1 MPPSDAAAAGGIP
14 AAAAAWVSRGGDG
27 IRESDAIRA
36 RQARAAE
43 WMTRNGLYA
52 AVLEDFESQRSKTV
66 RWLSGHP
73 MDALLFLFASGRT
86 VLVPWDV
93 NIASERSVVDRIV
106 PYTEFKRS
114 FKEAVTSVL
123 RENGVEAA
131 VGGPR
136 ARRKVEFPGKT
147 PHLRFLEL
155 RDDLPGAEILVRA
168 EGFDSFV
175 ARARTVKD
183 QWEIEAVENAARI
196 TNALIDMVAD
206 RVALP
211 GGRRDLREID
221 LAQLIEKEALAL
233 GAEGLGFETLAAGPG
248 RSWAIHPFPSCSAG
262 PFGSDGLSILDF
274 GVKVDGYTSDVTL
287 SLAVGRLSSEQ
298 DRMVGLVE
306 EAYHAAVEAAKAG
319 ASPQEPARKAEEIF
333 SAAGWNMPHALGH
346 GIGLDTHE
354 APLLRSQGD
363 NPDPALLPGMV
374 FTIEPG
380 LYHPRHGGVRWEND
394 VLINGDSARILTRSR
409 IIRIP

>member
-1 MPPSDAAAAGGIP
+1 
-14 AAAAAWVSRGGDG
+14 
-27 IRESDAIRA
+27 
-36 RQARAAE
+36 
-43 WMTRNGLYA
+43 MTRNGLYA
-52 AVLEDFESQRSKTV
+52 AVLEDFENQRSNSI

-73 MDALLFLFASGRT
+73 MDALLFLFASGKT

-93 NIASERSVVDRIV
+93 NIATERSVVDRIV
-106 PYTEFKRS
+106 PYAEFKRS
-114 FKEAVTSVL
+114 FKEAVTGVL

-136 ARRKVEFPGKT
+136 ARRQVEFPGRT
-147 PHLRFLEL
+147 SHLRFIEL
-155 RDDLPGAEILVRA
+155 KDDLAGAEILLRT
-168 EGFDSFV
+168 EGFEYFV

-183 QWEIEAVENAARI
+183 GLEIAALEKAARI
-196 TNALIDMVAD
+196 TNILIDMIAD

-233 GAEGLGFETLAAGPG
+233 GAEGIGFETLAAGPG
-248 RSWAIHPFPSCSAG
+248 RSWAIHPFPSCSSG
-262 PFGSDGLSILDF
+262 PFGGDGLSLLDF
-274 GVKVDGYTSDVTL
+274 GVKVEGYTSDVTL
-287 SLAVGRLSSEQ
+287 SFAVGRISPEQ
-298 DRMVGLVE
+298 DRMIGLVE
-306 EAYHAAVEAAKAG
+306 EAYDAAVDAAKAG
-319 ASPQEPARKAEEIF
+319 ASPQEPARKAEQVF

-354 APLLRSQGD
+354 APLLRSEGD
-363 NPDPALLPGMV
+363 NPDPALVPGMV

-380 LYHPRHGGVRWEND
+380 LYHPQHGGVRWEND
-394 VLINGDSARILTRSR
+394 VLITGTSVRILTRSR

>member
-1 MPPSDAAAAGGIP
+1 LSLPSDALSA
-14 AAAAAWVSRGGDG
+14 
-27 IRESDAIRA
+27 AIRA

-52 AVLEDFESQRSKTV
+52 AVLDDFENQRSNSV

-73 MDALLFLFASGRT
+73 MDALLFLFSSGKT

-93 NIASERSVVDRIV
+93 NIARERSVVDSVV
-106 PYTEFKRS
+106 PYTEFRRS
-114 FKEAVTSVL
+114 FKEAVEGVL
-123 RENGVEAA
+123 RANGLEAA

-136 ARRKVEFPGKT
+136 SRRKVEFPART

-155 RDDLPGAEILVRA
+155 GEDLPGAEILVRR
-168 EGFDSFV
+168 EGFESFV
-175 ARARTVKD
+175 SHARTVKD
-183 QWEIEAVENAARI
+183 AWEIKATEKAAEI
-196 TNALIDMVAD
+196 TNTLVDSIAD
-206 RVALP
+206 RVTAP
-211 GGRRDLREID
+211 AGRTGIRELD
-221 LAQLIEKEALAL
+221 LAQLIEREALSL
-233 GAEGLGFETLAAGPG
+233 GAEGIAFETLGAGPG

-262 PFGSDGLSILDF
+262 PFGGTGLSILDF

-287 SLAVGRLSSEQ
+287 SFAVGRLSAEQ

-306 EAYHAAVEAAKAG
+306 EAHHAAVGAVKAG
-319 ASPQEPARKAEEIF
+319 VSPQEPARRADQVF
-333 SAAGWNMPHALGH
+333 SAAGWTMPHALGH

-363 NPDPALLPGMV
+363 NADPALLPGMV

-380 LYHPRHGGVRWEND
+380 LYHPQHGGVCWEND
-394 VLINGDSARILTRSR
+394 VLITESSVRILTRSR

>member
-1 MPPSDAAAAGGIP
+1 
-14 AAAAAWVSRGGDG
+14 
-27 IRESDAIRA
+27 
-36 RQARAAE
+36 
-43 WMTRNGLYA
+43 MTRNGLYA
-52 AVLEDFESQRSKTV
+52 AVLDDFENQRSNSV

-73 MDALLFLFASGRT
+73 MDAMLFLFASGKT

-93 NIASERSVVDRIV
+93 NIAHERGVVDSII

-114 FKEAVTSVL
+114 FKEAVTGVL

-136 ARRKVEFPGKT
+136 ARRKVEFPART
-147 PHLRFLEL
+147 PYLRFLEL
-155 RDDLPGAEILVRA
+155 MEDLPGAEILVRK
-168 EGFDSFV
+168 EGFESFV

-183 QWEIEAVENAARI
+183 GLEIAATERAAGI
-196 TNALIDMVAD
+196 TNTLIDAIAD
-206 RVALP
+206 RVSQS
-211 GGRRDLREID
+211 GGRTEIREID
-221 LAQLIEKEALAL
+221 LAQLIEREALTL
-233 GAEGLGFETLAAGPG
+233 GAEGIAFETLGAGPG

-262 PFGSDGLSILDF
+262 PFGGEGLSILDF

-287 SLAVGRLSSEQ
+287 SFAVGRLSPEQ

-306 EAYHAAVEAAKAG
+306 EAYRAAVDAVKAG
-319 ASPQEPARKAEEIF
+319 VSPQEPARKAEQVF

-363 NPDPALLPGMV
+363 NPDPALLPGMI

-394 VLINGDSARILTRSR
+394 VLITESSVRILTRSR
-409 IIRIP
+409 IIRLP

>member
-1 MPPSDAAAAGGIP
+1 
-14 AAAAAWVSRGGDG
+14 
-27 IRESDAIRA
+27 
-36 RQARAAE
+36 
-43 WMTRNGLYA
+43 MTRNGLYA
-52 AVLEDFESQRSKTV
+52 AVLDDFENQRSNSV

-73 MDALLFLFASGRT
+73 MDAMLFMFATGKT

-93 NIASERSVVDRIV
+93 NIANERSIVDQVI

-114 FKEAVTSVL
+114 FKEAVTGVL

-136 ARRKVEFPGKT
+136 VRRKVEFPGRT
-147 PHLRFLEL
+147 SHLRFLEL
-155 RDDLPGAEILVRA
+155 KDDLPGAEIILRT
-168 EGFDSFV
+168 EGFESFV
-175 ARARTVKD
+175 ARARAVKD
-183 QWEIEAVENAARI
+183 EWEIAAVEKAAGI
-196 TNALIDMVAD
+196 TNALIDAIAD
-206 RVALP
+206 LLSLP
-211 GGRRDLREID
+211 GGRKDLREVD
-221 LAQLIEKEALAL
+221 LAQLIERESLAL
-233 GAEGLGFETLAAGPG
+233 GAEGLGFETLAAGPQ

-262 PFGSDGLSILDF
+262 PFGGEGLSLLDF

-287 SLAVGRLSSEQ
+287 SLAVGRLSPEQ
-298 DRMVGLVE
+298 DRMIALVE
-306 EAYHAAVEAAKAG
+306 EAYHAAVDAAKAG
-319 ASPQEPARKAEEIF
+319 ASPQEPARKAERVF
-333 SAAGWNMPHALGH
+333 AAAGWNMPHALGH

-394 VLINGDSARILTRSR
+394 VVITGSSARILTRSR
-409 IIRIP
+409 IIRIR